1 MRRICRKA
9 PRKRST
15 KKTGKYGSIESCALR
30 LRNHMT
36 KAEKFLWK
44 VLQVR
49 QRGWSVKFQPQQVVF
64 GYIPDF
70 YCEPM
75 MLAIEVDGRIHD
87 RRDVKRNDSLRTRRL
102 NRMGVTVI
110 RFKNSDVFSASHRI
124 VSMIEDAI
132 RSVTTVDS

>member
-1 MRRICRKA
+1 MKRICRKT
-9 PRKRST
+9 PRTRMA
-15 KKTGKYGSIESCALR
+15 KKLNKYGSIESCAAR
-30 LRNHMT
+30 LRKHMT
-36 KAEKFLWK
+36 RAEKFLWK

-49 QRGWSVKFQPQQVVF
+49 QKGWSVKFKPQQVVF

-110 RFKNSDVFSASHRI
+110 RFKNSDVFSAAHRI
-124 VSMIEDAI
+124 VSLLEDAV
-132 RSVTTVDS
+132 RSTGH